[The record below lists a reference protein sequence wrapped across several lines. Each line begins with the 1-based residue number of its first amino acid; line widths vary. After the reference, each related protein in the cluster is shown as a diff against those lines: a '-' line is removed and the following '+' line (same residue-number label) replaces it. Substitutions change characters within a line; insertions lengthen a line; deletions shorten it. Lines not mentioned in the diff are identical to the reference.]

1 MTFGRARH
9 GHVIYN
15 SAQTSWTRYSWQFP
29 LIIFISERIMVSSM
43 LAIMGVVAVLGQVSR
58 AAPPSPSSW
67 YSSMPSSTGIY
78 PSPTAATTS
87 NVANSSSTVSNATWY
102 NGHTAPLDC
111 SAQFDGKLP
120 GQIPTGFHYS
130 GNVRSY
136 YIQAEM
142 VDWNFV
148 PSGM

>member
-1 MTFGRARH
+1 M
-9 GHVIYN
+9 I
-15 SAQTSWTRYSWQFP
+15 
-29 LIIFISERIMVSSM
+29 SSM
-43 LAIMGVVAVLGQVSR
+43 LTTIGAVAVLGQVSS

-67 YSSMPSSTGIY
+67 YSSIPSYTGGS
-78 PSPTAATTS
+78 PGPTAAATS

-120 GQIPTGFHYS
+120 GQIPTGFNYS

-148 PSGM
+148 PSGK